1 MLDADLKDEIQG
13 AYRQMLDALRLT
25 PRYGQRLMIAEIA
38 RTLAGIQADDDGKR
52 LSNEH
57 VCVLEAGT
65 GTGKTLAYLLAALPV
80 AKARGKRLV
89 LSTATVAL
97 QEQVLHQDLPA
108 LKAHSGLSFNYAL
121 AKGRGRYVCVAK
133 LDQAM
138 EGGEDNPTLSMFETA
153 APVVSG
159 DGFQLLA
166 ESLGEAYGS
175 GQWLGDRDSW
185 PEAIEDPDWRRLT
198 VDHRQCTN
206 RRCGHFAA
214 CAFFR
219 ARRDMESADI
229 IVANHDLVLA
239 DLALGGGKV
248 LPEPADCIYIFDEGH
263 HLPDKAI
270 NHFTYRFAVGG
281 GLRWL
286 RTLKKSLS
294 ELNQQLGQQATLAR
308 LLAGLP
314 QAIDALEP
322 RLGDVFALGHQLAGH
337 SEGLGDNEERFQHRF
352 EMGCAPDALR
362 EMASGLVSVFA
373 ELSRSLES
381 MADILRES
389 LDPDKSTG
397 LPREQAEPWLPLI
410 ALLQGRAQEAHGLW
424 LAFAEQ
430 DATGE
435 PPRARWLTL
444 KRFQGEPELVFSAS
458 PVSAAHTLAKS
469 LWGCCFGAVLTSA
482 TLTALG
488 RFERLQERAGLANR
502 YRYQVLPSPFDYSQ
516 AVLSVPREA
525 TDPADRDSHER
536 AIVDF
541 VEALDDSEAVLI
553 LFSSRAQ
560 LRGVERELSQSV
572 RERVLAQDRFPKRE
586 LVERHRAQVDEGKGS
601 ILFGLASFAEGID
614 LPGKYLTH
622 VVITRLPFAVPD
634 DPVGATLAEWIES
647 QGGNS
652 FMRISVPDASIK
664 LVQACGRLIRK
675 ETDRGRITL
684 LDRRVLTRRYGTAL
698 LDALPP
704 FTREIEGV
712 IHNVGRP

>member
-1 MLDADLKDEIQG
+1 MLEEVLKSEIQT
-13 AYRQMLDALRLT
+13 AYRRVLEGLDLT

-38 RTLAGIQADDDGKR
+38 RTLGNIELDDAGKR
-52 LSNEH
+52 VSDEH

-65 GTGKTLAYLLAALPV
+65 GTGKTLAYLLSALPV

-89 LSTATVAL
+89 LATATVAL

-108 LKAHSGLSFNYAL
+108 LKAHSGLAFGYAL

-138 EGGEDNPTLSMFETA
+138 EGAEDNPTLSLFEQA
-153 APVVSG
+153 LDAPG
-159 DGFQLLA
+159 DEFK
-166 ESLGEAYGS
+166 SLVQRMGDAYGN
-175 GQWLGDRDSW
+175 GRWEGDRDSW
-185 PEAIEDPDWRRLT
+185 GEAIDDGHWRRLT

-206 RRCGHFAA
+206 RRCGHFGA

-219 ARRDMESADI
+219 ARRDLESADI

-239 DLALGGGKV
+239 DLALGGGMV
-248 LPEPADCIYIFDEGH
+248 LPDPADCLYVFDEGH

-270 NHFTYRFAVGG
+270 QHFTHRFSVGG

-286 RTLKKSLS
+286 RNLRGSLT
-294 ELNQQLGQQATLAR
+294 ELNTALGVQPTLAR
-308 LLAGLP
+308 LLGNMPTLLEAV
-314 QAIDALEP
+314 EP
-322 RLGDVFALGHQLAGH
+322 RLGEVFALGHQLANRPD
-337 SEGLGDNEERFQHRF
+337 GLQEDEDSGQHRF
-352 EMGCAPDALR
+352 EMGRVPDALR
-362 EMASGLVSVFA
+362 EQAEGLVIPFA

-381 MADILRES
+381 MTDILRES
-389 LDPDKSTG
+389 LDPEKATG
-397 LPREQAEPWLPLI
+397 LPREQAEAWLPLL
-410 ALLQGRAQEAHGLW
+410 ALLHGRALEAHALW
-424 LAFAEQ
+424 QAFAEL
-430 DATGE
+430 DAANE
-435 PPRARWLTL
+435 PPRARWLIL
-444 KRFQGEPELVFSAS
+444 ERFQGEAELSFSAS

-469 LWGCCFGAVLTSA
+469 LWGRCFGAVVTSA

-502 YRYQVLPSPFDYSQ
+502 YRYQRLPSPFDYSR

-525 TDPADRDSHER
+525 MDPADREGHER

-541 VEALDDSEAVLI
+541 VEALGQDEAVLV

-560 LRGVERELSQSV
+560 LRGVERALS
-572 RERVLAQDRFPKRE
+572 RESRDRVLAQDRLPKRE
-586 LVERHRAQVDEGKGS
+586 LVERHRAAVDAGGGS
-601 ILFGLASFAEGID
+601 VLFGLASFAEGID
-614 LPGKYLTH
+614 LPGDYLTH

-647 QGGNS
+647 QGGNP

-675 ETDRGRITL
+675 EADTGRITL
-684 LDRRVLTRRYGTAL
+684 LDRRVLTRRYGRAL

-704 FTREIEGV
+704 FVREIDGV
-712 IHNVGRP
+712 VQ

>member
-1 MLDADLKDEIQG
+1 MLDEALKGEIQT
-13 AYRQMLDALRLT
+13 AYRHALEGLGLT

-38 RTLAGIQADDDGKR
+38 RTLAGIEADETGKR
-52 LSNEH
+52 VSDEH

-108 LKAHSGLSFNYAL
+108 LKTHSGIDFRYAL
-121 AKGRGRYVCVAK
+121 AKGRGRYVCVAR
-133 LDQAM
+133 LDQALD
-138 EGGEDNPTLSMFETA
+138 GGEENPTLSMFEQA
-153 APVVSG
+153 LDSG
-159 DGFQLLA
+159 GDDFQALVKA
-166 ESLGEAYGS
+166 MGDAYGN
-175 GQWLGDRDSW
+175 GRWEGDRDSW
-185 PEAIEDPDWRRLT
+185 PEAIKDEHWRRLT

-206 RRCGHFAA
+206 RRCGHFGA

-219 ARRDMESADI
+219 ARRDMEQADI

-239 DLALGGGKV
+239 DLSLGGGVV
-248 LPEPADCIYIFDEGH
+248 LPDPGDCIHVFDEGH
-263 HLPDKAI
+263 HLPDKAL
-270 NHFTYRFAVGG
+270 NHFTYRFGVNA

-286 RTLKKSLS
+286 RNLRKSLT
-294 ELNQQLGQQATLAR
+294 ELNAALGGQATLAR
-308 LLAGLP
+308 LLASLP
-314 QAIDALEP
+314 QAMDAAEP
-322 RLGDVFALGHQLAGH
+322 RLGEAFALGHQLAGRPQ
-337 SEGLGDNEERFQHRF
+337 GLGDGEEFHQHRF
-352 EMGCAPDALR
+352 EMGRAPEALR
-362 EMASGLVSVFA
+362 EHAAALVTLFA
-373 ELSRSLES
+373 ELSRTLES

-389 LDPDKSTG
+389 LDPDKHTG
-397 LPREQAEPWLPLI
+397 LPREAAEAWLPLV
-410 ALLQGRAQEAHGLW
+410 ALLHGRALEAHALW
-424 LAFAEQ
+424 QAFTEV
-430 DATGE
+430 DPEGE

-444 KRFQGEPELVFSAS
+444 DRFGGEPELTFSAS

-469 LWGCCFGAVLTSA
+469 LWGTTFGAVVTSA

-502 YRYQVLPSPFDYSQ
+502 YRYQRLPSPFDYSK

-525 TDPADRDSHER
+525 VDPADREGHER

-541 VEALDDSEAVLI
+541 VNGLERQEAVLM

-560 LRGVERELSQSV
+560 LRAVEKALPKNLA
-572 RERVLAQDRFPKRE
+572 ERVLAQDRLPKRE
-586 LVERHRAQVDEGKGS
+586 LINRHRKRVDAGEGS
-601 ILFGLASFAEGID
+601 IIFGLASFAEGID
-614 LPGKYLTH
+614 LPGDYLTH

-647 QGGNS
+647 RGGNS

-675 ETDRGRITL
+675 ESDHGRITL
-684 LDRRVLTRRYGTAL
+684 LDRRVLTRRYGRAL
-698 LDALPP
+698 LDSLPP
-704 FTREIEGV
+704 FVREIDGV
-712 IHNVGRP
+712 RQEP

>member
-1 MLDADLKDEIQG
+1 MLDEVLKDEIQT
-13 AYRQMLDALRLT
+13 AYRRVLEGLELT

-38 RTLAGIQADDDGKR
+38 RTLAGIETDDAGRRTSD
-52 LSNEH
+52 EH

-89 LSTATVAL
+89 VATATVAL

-108 LKAHSGLSFNYAL
+108 LKAHSGLAFDYAL
-121 AKGRGRYVCVAK
+121 AKGRGRYVCVAR

-138 EGGEDNPTLSMFETA
+138 DGGEDNPTLSLFEQSLD
-153 APVVSG
+153 SG
-159 DGFQLLA
+159 GDDFQKLVQ
-166 ESLGEAYGS
+166 SLGEAYGN
-175 GQWLGDRDSW
+175 GRWQGDRDSW
-185 PEAIEDPDWRRLT
+185 PEAIDDAHWRKLT

-206 RRCGHFAA
+206 RRCGHFGA

-219 ARRDMESADI
+219 ARRDLDSADI

-239 DLALGGGKV
+239 DLALGGGVV
-248 LPEPADCIYIFDEGH
+248 LPDPGDCLYVFDEGH

-270 NHFTYRFAVGG
+270 NHFTHRFAVGG

-286 RTLKKSLS
+286 STLKKSLS
-294 ELNQQLGQQATLAR
+294 ELNQQLGVQPTLAR
-308 LLAGLP
+308 LLSGLP
-314 QAIDALEP
+314 QAIEALEP
-322 RLGDVFALGHQLAGH
+322 RLGEAFSLGHQLAGRP
-337 SEGLGDNEERFQHRF
+337 EGLGEAEEGAQHRF
-352 EMGCAPDALR
+352 EMGRVPDALR
-362 EMASGLVSVFA
+362 ETSGALVTIFA
-373 ELSRSLES
+373 ELSRTLES
-381 MADILRES
+381 MSDILRES
-389 LDPDKSTG
+389 LDPEKSTG
-397 LPREQAEPWLPLI
+397 LPREQAEPWLPLV
-410 ALLQGRAQEAHGLW
+410 ALLHGRALEAHALW
-424 LAFAEQ
+424 LAFAES
-430 DATGE
+430 DSADE

-444 KRFQGEPELVFSAS
+444 ERFGGEPELTFAAS

-469 LWGCCFGAVLTSA
+469 LWGRCHGAVVTSA

-502 YRYQVLPSPFDYSQ
+502 YRYQRLPSPFDYSR

-525 TDPADRDSHER
+525 VDPADRERHER
-536 AIVDF
+536 AIVEF
-541 VEALDDSEAVLI
+541 VEALDDKEAVLM

-560 LRGVERELSQSV
+560 LRGVERALS
-572 RERVLAQDRFPKRE
+572 RERRDRVLAQDRLPKRE
-586 LVERHRAQVDEGKGS
+586 LVERHRERVDKGEGS

-614 LPGKYLTH
+614 LPGEYLTH

-647 QGGNS
+647 QGGNP

-675 ETDRGRITL
+675 EADVGRITL
-684 LDRRVLTRRYGTAL
+684 LDRRVLTRRYGRAL

-704 FTREIEGV
+704 FTREIDGLV
-712 IHNVGRP
+712 QD